1 MAIPTIYK
9 FGIEITKPWSKEM
22 YDFNDNIREY
32 YQDQILDLIETLD
45 TPERCQEIAKVV
57 NPYGYGP
64 GLQDDIEYMQDDM
77 RGNVQT
83 ASNHWIKECVDDLI
97 KMEEIE
103 PMIFEPTP
111 EMPAIALYEVGEVVN
126 LIGFETREEIL
137 ALRERYTVNN
147 APF

>member
-9 FGIEITKPWSKEM
+9 YGIEITKPWSKEM
-22 YDFNDNIREY
+22 YDFNDNIRAY
-32 YQDQILDLIETLD
+32 YVDQILDLIETLD

-64 GLQDDIEYMQDDM
+64 GLEDDIEYMQDDM
-77 RGNVQT
+77 RGNIQT

-97 KMEEIE
+97 KMEAIE

-111 EMPAIALYEVGEVVN
+111 EMPAISLYEVGQTVN

-137 ALRERYTVNN
+137 DLRERYTIED

>member
-1 MAIPTIYK
+1 MAIPKIYK

-57 NPYGYGP
+57 NPYGYGA
-64 GLQDDIEYMQDDM
+64 GLDDDIEYMQDDM
-77 RGNVQT
+77 RGNIQN
-83 ASNHWIKECVDDLI
+83 ASNHWIKESIDELI
-97 KMEEIE
+97 KMQEIE
-103 PMIFEPTP
+103 AMVFEATP
-111 EMPAIALYEVGEVVN
+111 EMPAISLYEQGEIVN
-126 LIGFETREEIL
+126 LIGFESREEIL
-137 ALRERYTVNN
+137 ALRERYTINN

>member
-9 FGIEITKPWSKEM
+9 YGIEITKPWSKEM
-22 YDFNDNIREY
+22 YDFNDNIRAY

-64 GLQDDIEYMQDDM
+64 GLEDDIEYMQDDM
-77 RGNVQT
+77 RGNIQT

-111 EMPAIALYEVGEVVN
+111 EMPIVSLYEVGEIVN

-137 ALRERYTVNN
+137 ALRERYTIED

>member
-83 ASNHWIKECVDDLI
+83 ASNHWIKECIDDLI

-103 PMIFEPTP
+103 PMICEVTP
-111 EMPAIALYEVGEVVN
+111 EMPWIVLYDAGEVMN

-137 ALRERYTVNN
+137 ALRERYSTEKSI
-147 APF
+147 

>member
-1 MAIPTIYK
+1 MAIPAIYK
-9 FGIEITKPWSKEM
+9 YGIEITKPWSKEM

-77 RGNVQT
+77 RGNIQN
-83 ASNHWIKECVDDLI
+83 AANHWIKECVDDLI

-103 PMIFEPTP
+103 PMICEVTP
-111 EMPAIALYEVGEVVN
+111 EMPWIVLYDAGEVMN

-137 ALRERYTVNN
+137 ALRERYSTEKSI
-147 APF
+147 

>member
-1 MAIPTIYK
+1 MAIPKIYK
-9 FGIEITKPWSKEM
+9 FGIEIKKPWTSEM
-22 YDFNDNIREY
+22 YDFNDNIRAY

-45 TPERCQEIAKVV
+45 TPERCQLIAKVV

-64 GLQDDIEYMQDDM
+64 GLDHDVDYMQDDM
-77 RGNVQT
+77 RGNLQN
-83 ASNHWIKECVDDLI
+83 SENYWIKECVEELI

-111 EMPAIALYEVGEVVN
+111 EMPAIALYDLGEVVN
-126 LIGFETREEIL
+126 IIGFETREEIL
-137 ALRERYTVNN
+137 ALRDRYTITN

>member
-1 MAIPTIYK
+1 MAIPAIYK
-9 FGIEITKPWSKEM
+9 YGIEITKPWSKEM

-64 GLQDDIEYMQDDM
+64 GLQYDIEYMQDDM
-77 RGNVQT
+77 CRNVQT
-83 ASNHWIKECVDDLI
+83 ASNHWIKECIGDLI
-97 KMEEIE
+97 KMKKIE

-111 EMPAIALYEVGEVVN
+111 EMPAIALYEVGEIVN

-137 ALRERYTVNN
+137 ALRERYTINN

>member
-64 GLQDDIEYMQDDM
+64 GLDDDIEYMQDDM
-77 RGNVQT
+77 RGNIQN
-83 ASNHWIKECVDDLI
+83 AGNHWIKECVDELI
-97 KMEEIE
+97 KMGEIE

-111 EMPAIALYEVGEVVN
+111 EMPAISLYEVGEIVN
-126 LIGFETREEIL
+126 LIGFESREEIL
-137 ALRERYTVNN
+137 ALRERYTINN